1 MKARLP
7 ISNKMKS
14 QVRQEVAKEYERQGQ
29 DATRRIFKLF
39 CIALNEKYGF
49 GKQRLLSILQEVE
62 CLSVESQ
69 QDEVFWTHIDRVVID
84 QMGIEFEREDYELMD
99 R

>member
-7 ISNKMKS
+7 INNKLKTK
-14 QVRQEVAKEYERQGQ
+14 VRQEVAKEYERKGQ
-29 DATRRIFKLF
+29 EATRRIFKLF

-49 GKQRLLSILQEVE
+49 GKQRLLSVLQEVE

>member
-7 ISNKMKS
+7 INSKLKQ
-14 QVRQEVAKEYERQGQ
+14 QVRREVAKEYERQGQ
-29 DATRRIFKLF
+29 EATRRIFKLF

-49 GKQRLLSILQEVE
+49 GKNRLLSTLQEVE
-62 CLSVESQ
+62 RLSVESQ
-69 QDEVFWTHIDRVVID
+69 QDEVFWTHVDKVVID
-84 QMGIEFEREDYELMD
+84 QLGVNFEKENYELMD

>member
-14 QVRQEVAKEYERQGQ
+14 QVRQEVAKEYERKGQ
-29 DATRRIFKLF
+29 EATRRIFKLF

-49 GKQRLLSILQEVE
+49 GKNRLLSVLQEVE
-62 CLSVESQ
+62 CLSIESQ
-69 QDEVFWTHIDRVVID
+69 QDEVFLDTHRSGCNRPD
-84 QMGIEFEREDYELMD
+84 GN
-99 R
+99 

>member
-7 ISNKMKS
+7 INNKLKQ

-49 GKQRLLSILQEVE
+49 GKNRLLSVLQEVE

-69 QDEVFWTHIDRVVID
+69 QDEVFWTHVDKVVVD
-84 QMGIEFEREDYELMD
+84 QLGINFEKENYCLMD